1 MTSAAIYIEH
11 VIGDAG
17 GTVGARSVGAGII
30 VGETLLLVG
39 MCRSYY
45 HVSDI
50 YKVSAPYKMPYSITH
65 PLPIY
70 CLHPINNGKKMF

>member
-1 MTSAAIYIEH
+1 MTSAAIYIEN
-11 VIGDAG
+11 VIRDAG
-17 GTVGARSVGAGII
+17 GTVGAWSVGAGII

-45 HVSDI
+45 HISDI

-70 CLHPINNGKKMF
+70 CIHPNNGKKMF

>member
-1 MTSAAIYIEH
+1 MTSAAVYIEN
-11 VIGDAG
+11 VIRDPG
-17 GTVGARSVGAGII
+17 GTVGSVGAGII

-45 HVSDI
+45 HISDI

-70 CLHPINNGKKMF
+70 CLHPNNGKKMF